1 MEQLQ
6 NSKKISNRS
15 REGKEEITIAI
26 TTTSLAPYY
35 IQDCR
40 YFYILNL
47 I

>member
-6 NSKKISNRS
+6 NRKKISNRS

-26 TTTSLAPYY
+26 TTSLAPCY

>member
-6 NSKKISNRS
+6 NGKKISNRS
-15 REGKEEITIAI
+15 REGEEKITIAI
-26 TTTSLAPYY
+26 TTTSQVPCY